1 MAYNYYTMQLGKDY
15 VLSLFSTAVDEIITK
30 KRPDLAN
37 WADVIMDWYENQLE
51 NDELDWEIESIPELV
66 KGDLVHDKLT
76 GVNKDHKHYQDIVE
90 LFDDEGEGYAV
101 EKEYDDGFYV
111 ARTCYESKNNSG
123 EPVYL
128 IQQDL

>member
-1 MAYNYYTMQLGKDY
+1 MAHNYYTMQLGKDY
-15 VLSLFSTAVDEIITK
+15 VLSLFSTAVDEIVAK

-37 WADVIMDWYENQLE
+37 WTDIIMDWYEEQLDY
-51 NDELDWEIESIPELV
+51 DELDWEIESIPSLV
-66 KGDLVHDKLT
+66 ESDLIQEKLT
-76 GVNKDHKHYQDIVE
+76 GINKDHKHYQDIVE
-90 LFDDEGEGYAV
+90 LFEDEGSDCAV

-128 IQQDL
+128 IKQDL